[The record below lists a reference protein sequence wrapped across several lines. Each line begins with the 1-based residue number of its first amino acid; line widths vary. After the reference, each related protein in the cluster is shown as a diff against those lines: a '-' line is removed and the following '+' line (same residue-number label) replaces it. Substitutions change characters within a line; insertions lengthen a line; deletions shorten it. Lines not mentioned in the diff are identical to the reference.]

1 MCNFVH
7 FAERLFNECVSL
19 QQMPNTPNG
28 VTREDLAGALLPCL
42 IASPDFTEFC
52 IPLLLEKLDSQLR
65 VAKLDSLHVLVS
77 SGTSMWRA
85 RPCVKFFRVV
95 SFKSEVG
102 YVEVIGDKST
112 SMYYVCTMHNRVT
125 LY

>member
-1 MCNFVH
+1 
-7 FAERLFNECVSL
+7 
-19 QQMPNTPNG
+19 MPNTPNG
-28 VTREDLAGALLPCL
+28 ITRDDLAAALLPCL

-85 RPCVKFFRVV
+85 RPFVKFFRVV

-102 YVEVIGDKST
+102 YVEVLGDKSL
-112 SMYYVCTMHNRVT
+112 MHNRVT

>member
-7 FAERLFNECVSL
+7 FAERLLNEHIFL

-28 VTREDLAGALLPCL
+28 ITRDDLADALLPCL

-65 VAKLDSLHVLVS
+65 VAKLDSLRVLVS
-77 SGTSMWRA
+77 NGTAMWQ
-85 RPCVKFFRVV
+85 P
-95 SFKSEVG
+95 G
-102 YVEVIGDKST
+102 P
-112 SMYYVCTMHNRVT
+112 
-125 LY
+125 